1 MSSPDHCRHCA
12 ESCVG
17 SGDPDWTD
25 RWHVNDDE
33 TAMWRSQSCQGCA
46 EAGLVAAYMRDAAA
60 RKRATLYAAAD
71 VVEFGIRNRPV
82 TARGES

>member
-1 MSSPDHCRHCA
+1 
-12 ESCVG
+12 
-17 SGDPDWTD
+17 
-25 RWHVNDDE
+25 
-33 TAMWRSQSCQGCA
+33 
-46 EAGLVAAYMRDAAA
+46 MRDAAA